1 MNPLSKFQSLL
12 SEIFQ
17 FEASDLDF
25 GIYRILNYKRDQID
39 KFIKE
44 DIKNIV
50 ENAFSKHR
58 DERLLNVTQK
68 FEDARKRV
76 VETLGEI
83 VFTPIGDLKAEFRDT
98 PVGKDYLF

>member
-1 MNPLSKFQSLL
+1 MDPLFKFQSLL
-12 SEIFQ
+12 YELFQ
-17 FEASDLDF
+17 FKASDLDF

-58 DERLLNVTQK
+58 DER
-68 FEDARKRV
+68 
-76 VETLGEI
+76 
-83 VFTPIGDLKAEFRDT
+83 P
-98 PVGKDYLF
+98 